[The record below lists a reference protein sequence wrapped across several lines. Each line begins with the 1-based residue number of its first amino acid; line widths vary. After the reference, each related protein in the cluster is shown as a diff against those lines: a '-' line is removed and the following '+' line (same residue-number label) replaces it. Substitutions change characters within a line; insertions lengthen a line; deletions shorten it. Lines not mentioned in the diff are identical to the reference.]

1 MKDRKNSILLW
12 AAALLPFLMV
22 AAVWV
27 RLPVQVPTHWGFSG
41 SADQY
46 SPRWVLWMLAA
57 ANPLIC
63 LLMAFFL
70 KADPKSGNYQKFRG
84 SYWVFQFAMALFLDA
99 LMALT
104 LLETLRPGTVNISVA
119 MQLFIAV
126 LLMVVGNMMP
136 KFRQTYF
143 CGIKTPWTLASERVW
158 TRTHRLGGRLYFVAG
173 ICVFAGAFA
182 VTAVGFAVL
191 LAAIIAASVI
201 PAVMSYVWFRQ
212 EQKGQ
217 AQ

>member
-1 MKDRKNSILLW
+1 MKNRKNNILLW

-22 AAVWV
+22 AAIWA

-57 ANPLIC
+57 VNPLIC
-63 LLMAFFL
+63 LLMAFFP

-104 LLETLRPGTVNISVA
+104 LLEA
-119 MQLFIAV
+119 
-126 LLMVVGNMMP
+126 LLVVGNMMP

-182 VTAVGFAVL
+182 VTTVGFAVL
-191 LAAIIAASVI
+191 LAAVIAAAVI

>member
-1 MKDRKNSILLW
+1 MKNRKNNILLW

-22 AAVWV
+22 AAIWA

-46 SPRWVLWMLAA
+46 SPRWVLWMLA
-57 ANPLIC
+57 LIC
-63 LLMAFFL
+63 LLMAFFP

-143 CGIKTPWTLASERVW
+143 CGIKTPWTLASESGRAPIGSAGGCISWRVSVYS
-158 TRTHRLGGRLYFVAG
+158 REPLRSRPLGLQ
-173 ICVFAGAFA
+173 CC
-182 VTAVGFAVL
+182 L
-191 LAAIIAASVI
+191 Q
-201 PAVMSYVWFRQ
+201 P
-212 EQKGQ
+212 
-217 AQ
+217 